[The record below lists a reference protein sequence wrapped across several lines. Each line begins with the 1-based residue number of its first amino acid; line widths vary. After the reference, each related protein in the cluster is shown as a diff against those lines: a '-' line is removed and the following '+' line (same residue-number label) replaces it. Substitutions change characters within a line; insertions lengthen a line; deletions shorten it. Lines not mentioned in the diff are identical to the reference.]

1 MKNLSS
7 GLSFAHAL
15 RLAFSYTTTWLSP
28 PRGDVQ
34 YSWVAAVPDEIQ
46 PGDVLVQPASQLSD
60 RLLVQA
66 VEQGAVGIV
75 LVGNL
80 PEQSIQISTDLPVA
94 IIAREGDSRLI
105 QKELLALLLD
115 QHSALVERGAR
126 INAQLS
132 QMVADGAG
140 LEGLLAAL
148 SSITGRGLI
157 IQDKR
162 LGILADQPSND
173 LRDAWE
179 GVLRLVTSPEM
190 LPDALRDRK
199 RVNHL
204 ASLIAVEIPGGL
216 ERIIA
221 PIMVSD
227 VARGYLS
234 LVGLAG
240 QLDELDQVAI
250 EQGALVCAVEMARI
264 KAVRETEKHL
274 RGDLL
279 SALLEENLSPRDAR
293 LWVQALGM
301 DPDQFS
307 VALRFSWNAPTPPS
321 RRRLETL
328 VNGEVARLSAPV
340 VGSPLGVEVIC
351 FYILA
356 ANNPRP
362 EAALNLAESILDQA
376 AREYPDMP
384 ICCGVGAPASDMSGW
399 RTSFRQAGQ
408 ALELSRRLGARK
420 PLYFPDLSVYRLLMQ
435 IEHSPELIAFQEEIL
450 GALLAHESS
459 DELLRTLAAY
469 FEHNGNLSQ
478 TAEALYIHRNTLLY
492 RMERIATI
500 TGLELERPDTRLA
513 VQLALQIYRMGGSS
527 I

>member
-1 MKNLSS
+1 
-7 GLSFAHAL
+7 
-15 RLAFSYTTTWLSP
+15 
-28 PRGDVQ
+28 
-34 YSWVAAVPDEIQ
+34 
-46 PGDVLVQPASQLSD
+46 
-60 RLLVQA
+60 
-66 VEQGAVGIV
+66 
-75 LVGNL
+75 
-80 PEQSIQISTDLPVA
+80 
-94 IIAREGDSRLI
+94 
-105 QKELLALLLD
+105 
-115 QHSALVERGAR
+115 
-126 INAQLS
+126 
-132 QMVADGAG
+132 
-140 LEGLLAAL
+140 
-148 SSITGRGLI
+148 
-157 IQDKR
+157 
-162 LGILADQPSND
+162 
-173 LRDAWE
+173 
-179 GVLRLVTSPEM
+179 
-190 LPDALRDRK
+190 
-199 RVNHL
+199 
-204 ASLIAVEIPGGL
+204 
-216 ERIIA
+216 
-221 PIMVSD
+221 
-227 VARGYLS
+227 
-234 LVGLAG
+234 
-240 QLDELDQVAI
+240 
-250 EQGALVCAVEMARI
+250 
-264 KAVRETEKHL
+264 
-274 RGDLL
+274 
-279 SALLEENLSPRDAR
+279 
-293 LWVQALGM
+293 M

-340 VGSPLGVEVIC
+340 IGSPLGVEVIC

-384 ICCGVGAPASDMSGW
+384 ICCGVGAPASDMGGW

-492 RMERIATI
+492 RMERIAAI